1 MLMTSGLSVGRRRLF
16 TAILALLGAFAM
28 AAGCGKPEFN
38 YVANT
43 DEKTYFKVPSEWT
56 MIDGS
61 PVFATLQ
68 QVNPESAAAQK
79 ISQITWATVYDSSS
93 RPLTSHV
100 TTFYSTKDPVV
111 YSAILHVP
119 RQVQGGISLDVL
131 RNFLFPLFP
140 VTDVYRKAAEDMGS
154 PLTGFELL
162 ADEVLSPKPGMRGVR
177 VVYNYEMPTTDVD
190 TFDLTVYTNND
201 ASIVYLLLIRCTARC
216 YRERAAELD
225 GVATSFTVG
234 SQP

>member
-1 MLMTSGLSVGRRRLF
+1 MTSELLVGRRRLF
-16 TAILALLGAFAM
+16 TIILALLSAFAM

-61 PVFATLQ
+61 SVFNTLQ

-79 ISQITWATVYDSSS
+79 ISQIIWATVYDSSS

-119 RQVQGGISLDVL
+119 RQVQGAISLDLL

-140 VTDVYRKAAEDMGS
+140 VT
-154 PLTGFELL
+154 
-162 ADEVLSPKPGMRGVR
+162 
-177 VVYNYEMPTTDVD
+177 
-190 TFDLTVYTNND
+190 
-201 ASIVYLLLIRCTARC
+201 
-216 YRERAAELD
+216 
-225 GVATSFTVG
+225 
-234 SQP
+234 